1 MRKAIA
7 LALAALTAPFP
18 SAADGVPVSDYRT
31 QCVEEVKYLTANP
44 RPEGSPKL
52 GDCVRDD
59 ITTGQVD
66 MQSMGFAVMSDTPGP
81 NVQKLIGAGF
91 PAKTAQGAVV
101 VGTLNKL
108 FLEGR
113 LASTAYLDAMA
124 PLIDAGAL
132 VLFGNGPLD
141 ILSEL
146 LRSAP
151 EPETVCG
158 FAEIVGGFDVFEDRA
173 LPRSF
178 ADSNP
183 AFGPA
188 EREVLAG
195 CGL

>member
-1 MRKAIA
+1 MRRAIA
-7 LALAALTAPFP
+7 LALATLTAPLL
-18 SAADGVPVSDYRT
+18 AAAQGVPVSDYRK
-31 QCVEEVKYLTANP
+31 QCVEEVKYLTVTP
-44 RPEGSPKL
+44 RPEGSQKL

-59 ITTGQVD
+59 ITTGQID
-66 MQSMGFAVMSDTPGP
+66 MQSMGFAVMSANPGP
-81 NVQKLIGAGF
+81 NVQKLLDAGF

-173 LPRSF
+173 LPRSL
-178 ADSNP
+178 ADTNP
-183 AFGPA
+183 AFGAA
-188 EREVLAG
+188 ERDVLAD